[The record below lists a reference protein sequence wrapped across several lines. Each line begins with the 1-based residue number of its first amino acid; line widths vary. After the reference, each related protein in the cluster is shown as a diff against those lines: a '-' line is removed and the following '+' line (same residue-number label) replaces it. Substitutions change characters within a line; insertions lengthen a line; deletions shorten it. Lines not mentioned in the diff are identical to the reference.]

1 MQVTYKRKSPPDR
14 PSLMSRSPAILK
26 KVFNKERKSKGSC
39 ESLDSIGRGSLER
52 DLTMNLSYPPP
63 SVISATSPSVISATP
78 PSVISATPPSVI
90 SATPPAVISA
100 TPPSTT
106 YGTPSTSRSLRRSIS
121 PLCQTLTSLS
131 VHSSP
136 TNSSDGSIPISNPNV
151 TKQTQ
156 NMSSIS
162 ESYSSSVK
170 PHEALSTSVKRG
182 HSADFAEI
190 FTNRTPSS
198 SPRTSTSSLY
208 RSGQLA
214 GSRDSLQSLDSTGS
228 AVSME
233 TLNGERCVKADFY
246 ILNSNTSFYKLL
258 NVVWVERQLVSW
270 HHTE

>member
-52 DLTMNLSYPPP
+52 DLTMNLSYP
-63 SVISATSPSVISATP
+63 P